1 MNLNHPGPQ
10 QAENVKPALT
20 AKARRSRRRP
30 VVENDEYA
38 AFLRRVLRAY
48 VRRIGQGD
56 IDALSDLA
64 ALEIEIDHML
74 HTAVTSLRAC
84 GYSWADIG
92 NATAVTR
99 QAAHQ
104 RWGGERR

>member
-1 MNLNHPGPQ
+1 MNTNPTPDAPQ
-10 QAENVKPALT
+10 NVKAALT
-20 AKARRSRRRP
+20 PKRRRR

-48 VRRIGQGD
+48 VRRIQAGD
-56 IDALSDLA
+56 IEALTDLA
-64 ALEIEIDHML
+64 ALEIQIAGALRD
-74 HTAVTSLRAC
+74 AVRGLRTH

-92 NATAVTR
+92 NATATTR

-104 RWGGERR
+104 RWGGTR

>member
-1 MNLNHPGPQ
+1 MNTNPTP
-10 QAENVKPALT
+10 ENVKAALT
-20 AKARRSRRRP
+20 AKRRKR

-48 VRRIGQGD
+48 VRRIQAGD
-56 IDALSDLA
+56 IEALTDLA
-64 ALEIEIDHML
+64 ALEIEIG
-74 HTAVTSLRAC
+74 TALTDAVRGLRTH

-92 NATAVTR
+92 NATATTR

-104 RWGGERR
+104 RWGGIR